1 MGCTSTTG
9 AMPAHGPPC
18 CSGKHPPSCSVR
30 LAPLPQSKAQVIHR
44 DAKTAELGQHSGATD
59 AHTKPICICHTAA
72 TALPQHLQGQRRCCL
87 HKRCVCG
94 HFTAVRCNQ
103 HFPSLPLSAPHQ
115 EAVSSPESTPPEPEQ
130 QPSARQMRLHP
141 EAIPHKIS
149 SPIPHNRHEE
159 VEAGFSFS
167 VRGYSSPPSETPPTT
182 AQLPLVIPSP
192 TCTHQLSGAESEHKP
207 SRVAMVVS
215 AQPPVALTTVRA
227 NSSFRHR
234 SPGAPES
241 TSPIR
246 KLHPLRGCVSP
257 QPLAA
262 VKGFRLHT
270 SPPSQSDDSKGA
282 APPPSPPTGG
292 RNTALPH
299 NTPLIME
306 T

>member
-1 MGCTSTTG
+1 MALHVAPANILPPAVSDLPRCPSPRPRSSTE
-9 AMPAHGPPC
+9 MLRQQ
-18 CSGKHPPSCSVR
+18 S
-30 LAPLPQSKAQVIHR
+30 LAS
-44 DAKTAELGQHSGATD
+44 TAEQQMHARSQSAYVTRQRRPFLSISRDSGAV
-59 AHTKPICICHTAA
+59 ASTK
-72 TALPQHLQGQRRCCL
+72 G
-87 HKRCVCG
+87 VCG

-115 EAVSSPESTPPEPEQ
+115 EAVSSPESTPPELEQ